1 MKNLFTLLSLLLCCS
16 TINNLSAQKK
26 WVVEYNKLA
35 DSFSYYEVLT
45 TKGKETEKPL
55 SKAPAVYNGD
65 VVKFRCINLNEYVF
79 SVKID
84 NTNGELIKEESSS
97 GLAGALVSM
106 FNPLGFAG
114 NFGRTIDLM
123 DNMPS
128 VNGMTVRTRGNSAAM
143 QLQKEIVDV
152 KDELGQLI
160 EFAAVAEAPT
170 ALLYAEDLTVEEM
183 REKFQQACSQV
194 DVSLFSQRKN
204 EFEQHF
210 GEVIAHNEALEVAEA
225 DLGEAIAEISA
236 VYEEFDQAYT
246 GKHSPIDYERIKKDL
261 GKRTFSVERS
271 IVVNNSNMG
280 SDHYGTSTNIFWNI
294 EFSADRRPKAS
305 SFGDEDQES
314 QGSYGSDSYFTSANA
329 NTLRSN
335 VIAQLP
341 IRGAIMPKL
350 STGLMGVL
358 PFGGF
363 ASYSFTKI
371 PDEFGYNDSLIISK
385 SMSKSPQLVVGTMV
399 NFAISTKRNI
409 IPSFG
414 FGASYALA
422 KGSESA
428 LGILVGGHLGLKSFP
443 FLSLSYGVNFRQ
455 TKVLK
460 SEYQLDAPIIEPESD
475 YYSGEYNI
483 FDYVFKPGMF
493 LGLSM
498 QF

>member
-1 MKNLFTLLSLLLCCS
+1 MKNAVSAALLLLVMTLCNS
-16 TINNLSAQKK
+16 LNAQKK

-35 DSFSYYEVLT
+35 DTFSYYEVLT

-79 SVKID
+79 SAKID

-123 DNMPS
+123 DNLPS

-160 EFAAVAEAPT
+160 EFAAIAEAPT
-170 ALLYAEDLTVEEM
+170 GLLYAEDLTVEEI
-183 REKFQQACSQV
+183 REKFKQACSQV

-204 EFEQHF
+204 EFEEHL
-210 GEVIAHNEALEVAEA
+210 GEVIAHNEALEVAEPN
-225 DLGEAIAEISA
+225 LVEAIGEISA
-236 VYEEFDQAYT
+236 TFEEFDQAYG
-246 GKHSPIDYERIKKDL
+246 GKNSPIDYDRIKKDL
-261 GKRTFSVERS
+261 EKRSFSVERS
-271 IVVNNSNMG
+271 IVVNNSSIG
-280 SDHYGTSTNIFWNI
+280 SDYNGTATNIYWNI
-294 EFSADRRPKAS
+294 EFSADRKPKAAT
-305 SFGDEDQES
+305 FEEDGGMQR
-314 QGSYGSDSYFTSANA
+314 SYGGDSYFTTANE

-363 ASYSFTKI
+363 NSYSYTKI
-371 PDEFGYNDSLIISK
+371 PDEFGWGDSLIISE
-385 SMSKSPQLVVGTMV
+385 SNSNSPQLVVGTMV
-399 NFAISTKRNI
+399 NFAVSTKRNI

-414 FGASYALA
+414 FGASYSLA
-422 KGSESA
+422 KGSESS
-428 LGILVGGHLGLKSFP
+428 LGLLVGGHLSVKSFP
-443 FLSLSYGVNFRQ
+443 FLSLSYGVSFRQ

-460 SEYQLDAPIIEPESD
+460 PEYKLDTPILEPDTD
-475 YYSGEYNI
+475 YNTDDYSI
-483 FDYVFKPGMF
+483 FDYVLKPGMF

>member
-1 MKNLFTLLSLLLCCS
+1 MKNLLTLCGLFLCFS

-45 TKGKETEKPL
+45 SKGKETEKPL
-55 SKAPAVYNGD
+55 IKAPAVYNGD

-79 SVKID
+79 SVKIE
-84 NTNGELIKEESSS
+84 NTSGELIKEESSS
-97 GLAGALVSM
+97 GLAGTLVSM

-128 VNGMTVRTRGNSAAM
+128 VNGITVRTRGNSAAM

-170 ALLYAEDLTVEEM
+170 GILYAEDLTLEEI

-204 EFEQHF
+204 EFEKHL

-225 DLGEAIAEISA
+225 DLGDAIGEISA
-236 VYEEFDQAYT
+236 VYEDFDQAYT
-246 GKHSPIDYERIKKDL
+246 GKHSPIDYERITKDL

-271 IVVNNSNMG
+271 IVVNNSYMD
-280 SDHYGTSTNIFWNI
+280 SDHSIATNIFWNI

-314 QGSYGSDSYFTSANA
+314 QSSYGGDSYLTSANA

-350 STGLMGVL
+350 SVGLMGVF

-363 ASYSFTKI
+363 TSYSYTKI
-371 PDEFGYNDSLIISK
+371 PDEFGWGDSLIISK
-385 SMSKSPQLVVGTMV
+385 SSSNSPQLVVGTMV

-409 IPSFG
+409 TPSFG
-414 FGASYALA
+414 FGASYSLN
-422 KGSESA
+422 KGSESS
-428 LGILVGGHLGLKSFP
+428 LGLLIGGQLSVKSFP
-443 FLSLSYGVNFRQ
+443 FLSLSYGLNFQQ

-460 SEYQLDAPIIEPESD
+460 SEYKLDTPILEPDTD
-475 YYSGEYNI
+475 YDTGDYSI
-483 FDYVFKPGMF
+483 FDYALKPSMF